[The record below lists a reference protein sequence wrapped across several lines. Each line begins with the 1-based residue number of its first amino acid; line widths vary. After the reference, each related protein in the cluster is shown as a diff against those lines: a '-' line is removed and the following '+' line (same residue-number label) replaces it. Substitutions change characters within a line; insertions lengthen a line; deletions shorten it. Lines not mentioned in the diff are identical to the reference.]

1 MRPVSLV
8 LLQPGVMLAMMQ
20 DIQNVSQSKTLLKP
34 SELSGLHATKF
45 YDLVVLYK
53 TVKKFRIFIIDLC
66 KKDDHIKTNVL
77 NKNLIIKTSMQLH

>member
-1 MRPVSLV
+1 MKKSCYLKKGKK
-8 LLQPGVMLAMMQ
+8 LTAY
-20 DIQNVSQSKTLLKP
+20 QSRCKTLLKP